1 MPLAACDTLLELL
14 RAAGEA
20 AEKQKISQGHGE
32 HNRVQR
38 RAGLGMYR
46 VALNTHV
53 RDAGSECSHTN
64 PAMGWLLLQP
74 TGRVKM

>member
-1 MPLAACDTLLELL
+1 MPSAACDRLLELL

-20 AEKQKISQGHGE
+20 AEKQKMSHE

-38 RAGLGMYR
+38 RAGLGTYR

-53 RDAGSECSHTN
+53 RGVGSECSHTN
-64 PAMGWLLLQP
+64 LAVGCLLLQP
-74 TGRVKM
+74 TGGVKM